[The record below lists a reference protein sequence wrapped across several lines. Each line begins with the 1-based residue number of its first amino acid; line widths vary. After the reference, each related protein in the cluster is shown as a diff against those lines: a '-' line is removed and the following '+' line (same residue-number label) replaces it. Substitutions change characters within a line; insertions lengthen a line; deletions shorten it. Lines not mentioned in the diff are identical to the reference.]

1 MFLTLHILHLHLV
14 HMLQELHKISLI
26 DGLQDNMLASGQEVA
41 NSGPAAVSATA
52 TLITSDT

>member
-1 MFLTLHILHLHLV
+1 
-14 HMLQELHKISLI
+14 MLQELHKISLI